1 MYLKSP
7 SFPSSDKGILFIP
20 VQPFKTTPS
29 LSFCFI
35 SLIKIADPKKLSE
48 RAPGCQIVKDSLY
61 LAGMQQRTTKVLFT
75 SKHPNS
81 MARKSKRSD
90 LANSKS
96 PATPVTKPDT
106 GRQPRI
112 VGWLVLIVGGFSSW
126 YWYRPLPDTVNQ
138 TVHSTTPSSWA
149 ATNSGP
155 KSLWSDSGLVVPST
169 SGITVNQLE
178 VRVDASNQQRVTA
191 VSTGNQQSD
200 ESQLIGPPKVTL
212 VPWNEVQHDIRDVL
226 KTERVPLVPIAPNLI
241 EGNSLFNSPR
251 VWTSE
256 KQHPNRAGD
265 TAQSNANWP
274 DEGYDPPEKA
284 KRNQQRTA
292 AQITTQIP
300 PLLETGMKSIRT
312 TDSDDSARTN
322 DISKSTSPGSAVDTP
337 PEPTR
342 QPQFIRQPRKNN

>member
-1 MYLKSP
+1 MPIRYRQ
-7 SFPSSDKGILFIP
+7 FSSCRDAAKEP
-20 VQPFKTTPS
+20 PRSYS
-29 LSFCFI
+29 L
-35 SLIKIADPKKLSE
+35 
-48 RAPGCQIVKDSLY
+48 
-61 LAGMQQRTTKVLFT
+61 
-75 SKHPNS
+75 SKHPNF

-90 LANSKS
+90 LATSKS
-96 PATPVTKPDT
+96 PVTPVTKPDT

-138 TVHSTTPSSWA
+138 TVHSTPPSSWVS
-149 ATNSGP
+149 TKSGP

-169 SGITVNQLE
+169 SGFTDNLPE

-191 VSTGNQQSD
+191 VSTVNQQSD

-212 VPWNEVQHDIRDVL
+212 VPWNDVQYDIRDVL

-241 EGNSLFNSPR
+241 ENNPLSNSPR
-251 VWTSE
+251 VWTPE
-256 KQHPNRAGD
+256 QQHPNRPGD
-265 TAQSNANWP
+265 TTQSNANWP
-274 DEGYDPPEKA
+274 DVGYDPPEKA

-312 TDSDDSARTN
+312 TDSDDSSRAN
-322 DISKSTSPGSAVDTP
+322 DNSKSTSPGSVLDTP
-337 PEPTR
+337 LEPTR
-342 QPQFIRQPRKNN
+342 QPQFIRQPKKNN